1 VDLFLHLNFLFG
13 RITMANILW
22 HDRKRHL
29 GLPISFTKY
38 SMSEDRLFVETGFFN
53 LEQNEVRLYRILDLQ
68 LKRSLGQRI
77 FGVGSI
83 IVSSSDKSLGTFEI
97 RNVKNSAN
105 VKEMLSVQVEQQRE
119 AKRVYTRENMVDDVD
134 DNDIHEGD
142 F

>member
-1 VDLFLHLNFLFG
+1 
-13 RITMANILW
+13 MANILW

-29 GLPISFTKY
+29 GLPLSFTKY
-38 SMSEDRLFVETGFFN
+38 SMSEDRLFVETGLFN

-68 LKRSLGQRI
+68 LKRSFGQRI

-97 RNVKNSAN
+97 RNIKHSAN

-119 AKRVYTRENMVDDVD
+119 SKRVVGREYMGSGVDVDIDDD
-134 DNDIHEGD
+134 DNDEDGA

>member
-1 VDLFLHLNFLFG
+1 
-13 RITMANILW
+13 MANIIW
-22 HDRKRHL
+22 HDRKRYF

-38 SMSEDRLFVETGFFN
+38 SMSEDRLFVETGLLN
-53 LEQNEVRLYRILDLQ
+53 LSQDEVRLYRILDLQ

-97 RNVKNSAN
+97 RNIKNSAN

-119 AKRVYTRENMVDDVD
+119 AKRVYTRENMVNDVD
-134 DNDIHEGD
+134 DADHEGE

>member
-1 VDLFLHLNFLFG
+1 
-13 RITMANILW
+13 MANILW
-22 HDRKRHL
+22 HDRKRYF

-38 SMSEDRLFVETGFFN
+38 SMSEDRLFVETGLLN
-53 LEQNEVRLYRILDLQ
+53 LSQDEVRLYRILDLK

-83 IVSSSDKSLGTFEI
+83 LVSSSDKSLGTFEI
-97 RNVKNSAN
+97 KNIKNSAN

-119 AKRVYTRENMVDDVD
+119 SKRVYTRENMVNDVD
-134 DNDIHEGD
+134 DDDLHEGE

>member
-1 VDLFLHLNFLFG
+1 
-13 RITMANILW
+13 MANILW
-22 HDRKRHL
+22 HDRKRYF

-38 SMSEDRLFVETGFFN
+38 SMSEDRLFVETGLLN
-53 LEQNEVRLYRILDLQ
+53 LSQDEVRLYRILDLQ
-68 LKRSLGQRI
+68 LKRSLGRRI

-97 RNVKNSAN
+97 KNIKNSAN

-134 DNDIHEGD
+134 DVHEGEL
-142 F
+142 

>member
-1 VDLFLHLNFLFG
+1 
-13 RITMANILW
+13 MANILW
-22 HDRKRHL
+22 QDRKRYF

-38 SMSEDRLFVETGFFN
+38 SMSEDRLFVETGLLN
-53 LEQNEVRLYRILDLQ
+53 LSQDEVRLYRILDLK

-97 RNVKNSAN
+97 KNIKNSAN

-119 AKRVYTRENMVDDVD
+119 AKRVYTRENMVNDVD
-134 DNDIHEGD
+134 DDDLHEGEY
-142 F
+142 

>member
-1 VDLFLHLNFLFG
+1 
-13 RITMANILW
+13 MANILW
-22 HDRKRHL
+22 HDRKRYF

-38 SMSEDRLFVETGFFN
+38 SMSEDRLFVETGLLN
-53 LEQNEVRLYRILDLQ
+53 LSQDEVRLYRILDLQ

-97 RNVKNSAN
+97 KNIKNSAN
-105 VKEMLSVQVEQQRE
+105 VKVMLSVQVEQQRE

-134 DNDIHEGD
+134 DVHEGE

>member
-1 VDLFLHLNFLFG
+1 
-13 RITMANILW
+13 MANILW

-29 GLPISFTKY
+29 GLPLSFTKY
-38 SMSEDRLFVETGFFN
+38 SMSEDRLFVETGLFN
-53 LEQNEVRLYRILDLQ
+53 LEQNEVRVYRILDLQ
-68 LKRSLGQRI
+68 LKRSFGQRI

-97 RNVKNSAN
+97 RNIKHSAN

-119 AKRVYTRENMVDDVD
+119 AKRVVGREYMGSGVDVDIDDD
-134 DNDIHEGD
+134 DNDEDGA

>member
-1 VDLFLHLNFLFG
+1 
-13 RITMANILW
+13 MANILW
-22 HDRKRHL
+22 HDRKRYF

-53 LEQNEVRLYRILDLQ
+53 LEQNEVRLYRILDLK
-68 LKRSLGQRI
+68 LKRSFGQRI

-97 RNVKNSAN
+97 KNIRHSAN

-119 AKRVYTRENMVDDVD
+119 AKRVVGREYMGNDIDVD
-134 DNDIHEGD
+134 VDMDDHDGD
-142 F
+142 LQD

>member
-1 VDLFLHLNFLFG
+1 
-13 RITMANILW
+13 MANILW
-22 HDRKRHL
+22 QDRKRYF

-38 SMSEDRLFVETGFFN
+38 SMSEDRLFVETGLLN
-53 LEQNEVRLYRILDLQ
+53 LSQDEVRLYRILDLK

-97 RNVKNSAN
+97 KNIKNSAN
-105 VKEMLSVQVEQQRE
+105 VKEMLSVQDEQQRE
-119 AKRVYTRENMVDDVD
+119 AKRVYTRENMVNDVD
-134 DNDIHEGD
+134 EDDLHEGE

>member
-1 VDLFLHLNFLFG
+1 
-13 RITMANILW
+13 MANILW

-53 LEQNEVRLYRILDLQ
+53 LTQNEVRLYRILDLQ
-68 LKRSLGQRI
+68 LRRSLGQRL

-97 RNVKNSAN
+97 RNVKHSAN

-119 AKRVYTRENMVDDVD
+119 AKRVYTRENMVDEVD
-134 DNDIHEGD
+134 DDDIHEGEL
-142 F
+142 

>member
-1 VDLFLHLNFLFG
+1 
-13 RITMANILW
+13 MANILW
-22 HDRKRHL
+22 HDRKRYF

-38 SMSEDRLFVETGFFN
+38 SMSEDRLFVETGLLN
-53 LEQNEVRLYRILDLQ
+53 LSQDEVRLYRILDLK

-97 RNVKNSAN
+97 KNIKNSAN

-119 AKRVYTRENMVDDVD
+119 AKRVYTRENMVNDVD
-134 DNDIHEGD
+134 EDDLHEGE

>member
-1 VDLFLHLNFLFG
+1 
-13 RITMANILW
+13 MANILW
-22 HDRKRHL
+22 QDRKRHF

-38 SMSEDRLFVETGFFN
+38 SMSEDRLFVETGLLN

-83 IVSSSDKSLGTFEI
+83 IVTSSDKSLGKFEI
-97 RNVKNSAN
+97 RNVKDSAN

-119 AKRVYTRENMVDDVD
+119 AKRVVGREFMGGEDAMDDD
-134 DNDIHEGD
+134 DLHDGVL
-142 F
+142 

>member
-1 VDLFLHLNFLFG
+1 
-13 RITMANILW
+13 MANILW
-22 HDRKRHL
+22 HDRKRYF

-38 SMSEDRLFVETGFFN
+38 SMSEDRLFVETGLLN
-53 LEQNEVRLYRILDLQ
+53 LTQNEVRLYRILDLQ
-68 LKRSLGQRI
+68 LKRSIGQRI

-97 RNVKNSAN
+97 KNIKQSAN

-134 DNDIHEGD
+134 DNDVHEGE

>member
-1 VDLFLHLNFLFG
+1 
-13 RITMANILW
+13 MANILW
-22 HDRKRHL
+22 HDRKRHF

>member
-1 VDLFLHLNFLFG
+1 
-13 RITMANILW
+13 MANILW
-22 HDRKRHL
+22 HDRKRHF

-97 RNVKNSAN
+97 RNVKHSAN

-119 AKRVYTRENMVDDVD
+119 AKRVYTRENMVDDGD

>member
-1 VDLFLHLNFLFG
+1 
-13 RITMANILW
+13 MANILW
-22 HDRKRHL
+22 SDRKRYL
-29 GLPISFTKY
+29 GLPLSFTKY
-38 SMSEDRLFVETGFFN
+38 SMSEDRLFVETGFLN
-53 LEQNEVRLYRILDLQ
+53 LTQNEVRLYRILDLQ

-97 RNVKNSAN
+97 KNVKNSAN

-119 AKRVYTRENMVDDVD
+119 AKRVISRENMNDDVD
-134 DNDIHEGD
+134 ESDIHEGE

>member
-1 VDLFLHLNFLFG
+1 
-13 RITMANILW
+13 MANILW
-22 HDRKRHL
+22 QDRKRYF

-38 SMSEDRLFVETGFFN
+38 SMSEDRLFVETGLLN
-53 LEQNEVRLYRILDLQ
+53 LSQDEVRLYRILDLK

-97 RNVKNSAN
+97 KNIKNSAN

-119 AKRVYTRENMVDDVD
+119 SKRVYTRENMVNDVD
-134 DNDIHEGD
+134 EDDLHEGE

>member
-1 VDLFLHLNFLFG
+1 
-13 RITMANILW
+13 MANILW
-22 HDRKRHL
+22 HDRKRYF

-38 SMSEDRLFVETGFFN
+38 SMSEDRLFVETGLLN
-53 LEQNEVRLYRILDLQ
+53 LSQDEVRLYRILDLK

-83 IVSSSDKSLGTFEI
+83 IVSSSDKSLGNFEI
-97 RNVKNSAN
+97 KNIKNSAN

-134 DNDIHEGD
+134 DDFHGGD

>member
-1 VDLFLHLNFLFG
+1 
-13 RITMANILW
+13 MANILW
-22 HDRKRHL
+22 QDRKRYF

-38 SMSEDRLFVETGFFN
+38 SMSEDRLFVETGLLN
-53 LEQNEVRLYRILDLQ
+53 LSQDEVRLYRILDLK

-83 IVSSSDKSLGTFEI
+83 IVSSSDKSLGNFEI
-97 RNVKNSAN
+97 KNIKNSAN

-134 DNDIHEGD
+134 DDIHGGD

>member
-1 VDLFLHLNFLFG
+1 
-13 RITMANILW
+13 MANILW
-22 HDRKRHL
+22 HDRKRHF

-97 RNVKNSAN
+97 RNVKHSAN

-134 DNDIHEGD
+134 DDNIHEGEL
-142 F
+142 

>member
-1 VDLFLHLNFLFG
+1 
-13 RITMANILW
+13 MANILW

>member
-1 VDLFLHLNFLFG
+1 
-13 RITMANILW
+13 MANILW
-22 HDRKRHL
+22 HDRKRYF

-38 SMSEDRLFVETGFFN
+38 SLSEDRLFVETGLLN

-83 IVSSSDKSLGTFEI
+83 IVTSSDKSLGKFEI
-97 RNVKNSAN
+97 RNVKDSAN

-119 AKRVYTRENMVDDVD
+119 AKRVVGREFMGGEDAMDDD
-134 DNDIHEGD
+134 DLHDGVL
-142 F
+142 

>member
-1 VDLFLHLNFLFG
+1 
-13 RITMANILW
+13 MANILW
-22 HDRKRHL
+22 NDRKRYF

-38 SMSEDRLFVETGFFN
+38 SLSEDRLFVETGLLN

-83 IVSSSDKSLGTFEI
+83 IVTSSDKSLGKFEI
-97 RNVKNSAN
+97 KNVKDSAN

-119 AKRVYTRENMVDDVD
+119 AKRVVGREFMGNDADMDDD
-134 DNDIHEGD
+134 DLHDGVL
-142 F
+142 